1 MATLSNI
8 GESSGGWLTVA
19 IVLAVLAALTF
30 FALRKPGGS
39 GGKRGFGPL
48 GTFGGDGDD
57 GLGRGLGG
65 GDGH

>member
-1 MATLSNI
+1 MTVLSNI
-8 GESSGGWLTVA
+8 GDSSGGWITLA
-19 IVLAVLAALTF
+19 IVLAVIAALTF
-30 FALRKPGGS
+30 FAYRKPGG

-48 GTFGGDGDD
+48 GSFGGDGDD